1 MTDHLSQS
9 CTGEQGGYESSS
21 YSFVGVSEQGSLAD
35 ADDVSEHALAQTGV
49 FPDDTLANI
58 EPINSDGKSEVVSQM
73 EAKIT
78 ALENELEELTSQ
90 LVEAKQKQLK
100 LMEKTDAAME
110 RPAQEDYSALKT
122 AKEALEIK
130 FVDIIQQN
138 ASIKDENEKLEA
150 LVLQLNAETDTIIE
164 YVSLYRDQRS
174 ALARKDKERKEEL
187 EALAVQRKEVQ
198 ERVNQLEM
206 LLKSTVQ
213 NIRPQVEAAEANR
226 ISEKVSE
233 EKETDSDGVSNSPV
247 ADADRKSESGEAPE
261 PLELNEMEKGNID
274 KILSLL
280 DEIRDPLQ
288 GQSTPA
294 MIGMEYEGQLMIV

>member
-1 MTDHLSQS
+1 
-9 CTGEQGGYESSS
+9 
-21 YSFVGVSEQGSLAD
+21 
-35 ADDVSEHALAQTGV
+35 
-49 FPDDTLANI
+49 
-58 EPINSDGKSEVVSQM
+58 
-73 EAKIT
+73 
-78 ALENELEELTSQ
+78 
-90 LVEAKQKQLK
+90 
-100 LMEKTDAAME
+100 MEKTDAAME

-122 AKEALEIK
+122 AKEALETK

-233 EKETDSDGVSNSPV
+233 ENETDSDGVSNSPV
-247 ADADRKSESGEAPE
+247 ADADRKSESGEAPK